1 MLFNTS
7 TTNDCQPEM
16 SIDGVILEVVK
27 EMKLLGV
34 IITEDLKWHENTSYI
49 SKKAMGRLWVLR
61 RLRNMG
67 ASRATLLDVYCN
79 QVRSVVEY
87 AAVVWNGALT
97 IDNVAQLERVQR
109 SVFLSS
115 YGISIYHMKKHAEN

>member
-49 SKKAMGRLWVLR
+49 SKKAMRLEQ
-61 RLRNMG
+61 
-67 ASRATLLDVYCN
+67 TLGIKK
-79 QVRSVVEY
+79 VE
-87 AAVVWNGALT
+87 
-97 IDNVAQLERVQR
+97 
-109 SVFLSS
+109 
-115 YGISIYHMKKHAEN
+115 KHGC